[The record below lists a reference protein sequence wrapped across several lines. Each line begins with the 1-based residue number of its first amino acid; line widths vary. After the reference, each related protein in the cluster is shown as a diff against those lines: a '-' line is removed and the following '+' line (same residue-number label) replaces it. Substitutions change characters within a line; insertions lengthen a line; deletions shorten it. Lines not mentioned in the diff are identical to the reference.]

1 MVPESQNQKLGKREF
16 LAAFWMAAP
25 NRTCPKIYRLFTFES
40 ASSTVGR
47 HGSGPGGAPMAIG
60 IAIAMFIALFGWG
73 STYFGWSDPEGK
85 VQLALVTCFIL
96 GIIGGYKAK
105 G

>member
-1 MVPESQNQKLGKREF
+1 MQGEITASLYP
-16 LAAFWMAAP
+16 
-25 NRTCPKIYRLFTFES
+25 LFTLLS
-40 ASSTVGR
+40 AFSINA
-47 HGSGPGGAPMAIG
+47 GSDIRRSEDRMVIG

-85 VQLALVTCFIL
+85 VQLALVTSFIL